1 MKRNHFLSEKLPL
14 LSMLLAFLWA
24 LFALTIPMA
33 FFSSEL
39 VGNYVVSIMGVVL
52 LIIQMWWFSPAYKGA
67 LRVEVPASEIWL
79 LSIPFLVNCV
89 LNYIFT
95 VVDSGLYFA
104 PTAVSLSMAVSAG
117 FCEETFG
124 RGVTVPIGMR
134 YFKGKN
140 KILKVTIITSLVFG
154 AMHLMNIG
162 AGASVTMGVIQTF
175 ATTGKGL
182 FFAAIFLRT
191 GSILIPM
198 LMHSF
203 FDWVCFV
210 TDPTLQSGI
219 MMSESVTV
227 GLVLATAADI
237 AIGIVGLYMIRPAMR
252 ERIEEVWNK
261 KWSL

>member
-1 MKRNHFLSEKLPL
+1 
-14 LSMLLAFLWA
+14 
-24 LFALTIPMA
+24 
-33 FFSSEL
+33 
-39 VGNYVVSIMGVVL
+39 
-52 LIIQMWWFSPAYKGA
+52 
-67 LRVEVPASEIWL
+67 
-79 LSIPFLVNCV
+79 
-89 LNYIFT
+89 
-95 VVDSGLYFA
+95 
-104 PTAVSLSMAVSAG
+104 
-117 FCEETFG
+117 
-124 RGVTVPIGMR
+124 
-134 YFKGKN
+134 
-140 KILKVTIITSLVFG
+140 
-154 AMHLMNIG
+154 MHLMNIG